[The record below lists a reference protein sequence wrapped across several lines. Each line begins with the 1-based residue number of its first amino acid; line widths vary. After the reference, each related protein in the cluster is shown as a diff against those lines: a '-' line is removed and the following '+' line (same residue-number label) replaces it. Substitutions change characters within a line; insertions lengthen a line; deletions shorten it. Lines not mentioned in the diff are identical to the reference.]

1 MIPQCKR
8 CGEEMVDLGIGFRC
22 RWCDP
27 GSFSL
32 IGSDH
37 RECSSRFQRF
47 MWEAAGENLE
57 LEARIRALREEKQ
70 EMRQLILK
78 AALGDEVYEKLVS
91 NHDIEDD
98 PQ

>member
-1 MIPQCKR
+1 MMPECKR
-8 CGEEMVDLGIGFRC
+8 CGEELVRDVCPLC
-22 RWCDP
+22 EP
-27 GSFSL
+27 GLL
-32 IGSDH
+32 IVKPTS
-37 RECSSRFQRF
+37 E
-47 MWEAAGENLE
+47 
-57 LEARIRALREEKQ
+57 